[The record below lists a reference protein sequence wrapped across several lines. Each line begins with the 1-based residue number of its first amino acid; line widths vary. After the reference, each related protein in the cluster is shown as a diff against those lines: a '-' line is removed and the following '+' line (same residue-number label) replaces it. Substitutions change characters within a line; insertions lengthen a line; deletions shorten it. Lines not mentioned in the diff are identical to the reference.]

1 MERGQTGIHTG
12 VADHRKVKES
22 IEEDVWKGAPKEV
35 KVLYSKYF

>member
-12 VADHRKVKES
+12 VADHRKVEES